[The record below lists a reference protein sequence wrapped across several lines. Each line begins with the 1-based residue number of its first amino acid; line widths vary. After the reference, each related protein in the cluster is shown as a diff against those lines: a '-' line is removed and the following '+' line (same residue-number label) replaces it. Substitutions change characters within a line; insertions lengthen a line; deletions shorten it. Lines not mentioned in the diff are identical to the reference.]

1 MNKKTQILK
10 KYFNDKKTYKI
21 PTCHDPLS
29 IKLIE
34 KKGFKIGFIGGF
46 ALSSASFGYPDAS
59 VISRKELVESTK
71 LICNQSKIPI
81 IVDADTGFGDL
92 KNVFKTVKDLS
103 HAGASALILEDQ
115 VFPKI
120 CALTGKVKLL
130 DMKNAS
136 KRIKTAIK
144 ASKKTKGILIIARTD
159 ALTTNSIKEAVN
171 RANLYK
177 KLGADAIFITG
188 INNTKQADLISKE
201 VKNIPLF
208 INITEKIKFNMNKIK
223 KSSFKFILYSQQ
235 VLNSYVDST
244 NQTLDLIKKNK
255 IPKFKNKASATLNLL
270 ELKKYLKI
278 KQN

>member
-1 MNKKTQILK
+1 MNKKTQTLK
-10 KYFNDKKTYKI
+10 KYFNDKKSYKI

-120 CALTGKVKLL
+120 CALTDKVKLL

-159 ALTTNSIKEAVN
+159 ALTNNSINEAI
-171 RANLYK
+171 NLS
-177 KLGADAIFITG
+177 
-188 INNTKQADLISKE
+188 LIH
-201 VKNIPLF
+201 I
-208 INITEKIKFNMNKIK
+208 
-223 KSSFKFILYSQQ
+223 
-235 VLNSYVDST
+235 
-244 NQTLDLIKKNK
+244 
-255 IPKFKNKASATLNLL
+255 
-270 ELKKYLKI
+270 
-278 KQN
+278 

>member
-1 MNKKTQILK
+1 MNKKTQTLK
-10 KYFNDKKTYKI
+10 KYFNDKKSYKI

-120 CALTGKVKLL
+120 CALTDKVKLL

-159 ALTTNSIKEAVN
+159 ALTNNSIKEAVN

-201 VKNIPLF
+201 VKKIPLF

-235 VLNSYVDST
+235 VLNSYVDLS
-244 NQTLDLIKKNK
+244 LIH
-255 IPKFKNKASATLNLL
+255 I
-270 ELKKYLKI
+270 
-278 KQN
+278 

>member
-1 MNKKTQILK
+1 
-10 KYFNDKKTYKI
+10 
-21 PTCHDPLS
+21 
-29 IKLIE
+29 
-34 KKGFKIGFIGGF
+34 
-46 ALSSASFGYPDAS
+46 
-59 VISRKELVESTK
+59 
-71 LICNQSKIPI
+71 
-81 IVDADTGFGDL
+81 
-92 KNVFKTVKDLS
+92 
-103 HAGASALILEDQ
+103 
-115 VFPKI
+115 
-120 CALTGKVKLL
+120 
-130 DMKNAS
+130 MKNAS

-144 ASKKTKGILIIARTD
+144 ASKKAKGILIIARTD
-159 ALTTNSIKEAVN
+159 ALTANSVKEAVN

-255 IPKFKNKASATLNLL
+255 NPKFKNKASDTLNLL
-270 ELKKYLKI
+270 ELKRYLKI

>member
-1 MNKKTQILK
+1 MNKKTQTLK
-10 KYFNDKKTYKI
+10 KYFNDKKSYKI

-120 CALTGKVKLL
+120 CALTDKVKLL

-159 ALTTNSIKEAVN
+159 ALTSNSVKEAII

-177 KLGADAIFITG
+177 KLGVDAIFITG
-188 INNTKQADLISKE
+188 IINIKQADLISKE

-255 IPKFKNKASATLNLL
+255 NPKFKNKSSDTLNLL

>member
-1 MNKKTQILK
+1 MNKKTQTLK
-10 KYFNDKKTYKI
+10 KYFNGKKTYKI

-130 DMKNAS
+130 DKKNAS

-159 ALTTNSIKEAVN
+159 ALTNNSINEAIN

-223 KSSFKFILYSQQ
+223 KNSFKFILYSQQ

-255 IPKFKNKASATLNLL
+255 NPKFKNKASDTLNLL